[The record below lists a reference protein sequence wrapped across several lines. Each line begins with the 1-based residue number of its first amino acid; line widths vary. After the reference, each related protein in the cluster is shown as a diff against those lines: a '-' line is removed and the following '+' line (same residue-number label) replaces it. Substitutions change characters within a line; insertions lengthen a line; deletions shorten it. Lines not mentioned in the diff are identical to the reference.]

1 MYRCTIDCPFYM
13 HPGKGGCMKEYQLRI
28 LDYVGYEEIKP
39 KKAKKVL
46 KNTEQVPFHLNDLF
60 MPPEF
65 TKIEKFEMEE
75 KENE

>member
-1 MYRCTIDCPFYM
+1 
-13 HPGKGGCMKEYQLRI
+13 MKEYQLRI

-46 KNTEQVPFHLNDLF
+46 ENTEQVPFHLNDLF
-60 MPPEF
+60 MPLEF